1 MEFEES
7 LPPNVN
13 IIDAEEIKLQK
24 YKSYKLKLEDDI
36 YELEIDSNEKIYF
49 KAKQENKLTS
59 INYIQNF
66 GYEEIIKKLS
76 LSKEYYN
83 NINKVFEFFDTALTK
98 DKVYLKM
105 TKNHNL
111 KLIVKKNI
119 DFHEVECSLELKEN
133 KLKNEELMEKLL
145 IRMNEIKSNNSRNKE
160 ELSLIKKENEELK
173 KKIDLLIEEN
183 KLIKKE
189 KGEKDTILNNIKI
202 SLEEMKNDIKRLNE
216 ENKNLK
222 ENKVQIKDDIDK
234 KENPLDF
241 VYVEDIC
248 QNYES
253 FGTLYDFE
261 VFIGLTDKKEYIAY
275 CTKQEKGKFYA
286 IHIMRLLD
294 NENIKTLIIQEI
306 ITVIKYYLT
315 DNKKEYL
322 LSCDKS
328 NNIIIWEIQNNYNIK
343 YSIKLSHEGNKNY
356 INDVLLQF
364 NRDNKNYMIIPRRSV
379 DYFTLLYEIGEEA
392 KFIKNIDNTK
402 NNKTLYLIPWKFE
415 NKQYIIECCE
425 KKISIINFFEDEIY
439 AILFLKGKDAKSYCG
454 VVYKD
459 IYLFESDYNNGV
471 LRLWDLI
478 NKNLIKMFYINNN
491 LKGILNWDSEN
502 IVLLGYQNG
511 FSIFD
516 LGKKLIIKNIS
527 CDNKVRL
534 LKKIKVSQFGE
545 CLIISDDKNNIK
557 LYFLS

>member
-145 IRMNEIKSNNSRNKE
+145 IRMNEIKSNNSCNKE

-202 SLEEMKNDIKRLNE
+202 SLEEMKNDIK
-216 ENKNLK
+216 
-222 ENKVQIKDDIDK
+222 D
-234 KENPLDF
+234 
-241 VYVEDIC
+241 
-248 QNYES
+248 
-253 FGTLYDFE
+253 
-261 VFIGLTDKKEYIAY
+261 
-275 CTKQEKGKFYA
+275 
-286 IHIMRLLD
+286 
-294 NENIKTLIIQEI
+294 
-306 ITVIKYYLT
+306 
-315 DNKKEYL
+315 
-322 LSCDKS
+322 
-328 NNIIIWEIQNNYNIK
+328 
-343 YSIKLSHEGNKNY
+343 
-356 INDVLLQF
+356 
-364 NRDNKNYMIIPRRSV
+364 
-379 DYFTLLYEIGEEA
+379 
-392 KFIKNIDNTK
+392 
-402 NNKTLYLIPWKFE
+402 
-415 NKQYIIECCE
+415 
-425 KKISIINFFEDEIY
+425 
-439 AILFLKGKDAKSYCG
+439 
-454 VVYKD
+454 
-459 IYLFESDYNNGV
+459 
-471 LRLWDLI
+471 
-478 NKNLIKMFYINNN
+478 
-491 LKGILNWDSEN
+491 
-502 IVLLGYQNG
+502 
-511 FSIFD
+511 
-516 LGKKLIIKNIS
+516 
-527 CDNKVRL
+527 
-534 LKKIKVSQFGE
+534 
-545 CLIISDDKNNIK
+545 
-557 LYFLS
+557 

>member
-328 NNIIIWEIQNNYNIK
+328 NSIIIWEIQNNYNIK

-425 KKISIINFFEDEIY
+425 KKISIINIFEDEIY

>member
-13 IIDAEEIKLQK
+13 IIEAEEIKLQK

>member
-1 MEFEES
+1 M
-7 LPPNVN
+7 
-13 IIDAEEIKLQK
+13 
-24 YKSYKLKLEDDI
+24 
-36 YELEIDSNEKIYF
+36 
-49 KAKQENKLTS
+49 
-59 INYIQNF
+59 
-66 GYEEIIKKLS
+66 
-76 LSKEYYN
+76 
-83 NINKVFEFFDTALTK
+83 FF
-98 DKVYLKM
+98 
-105 TKNHNL
+105 
-111 KLIVKKNI
+111 
-119 DFHEVECSLELKEN
+119 
-133 KLKNEELMEKLL
+133 
-145 IRMNEIKSNNSRNKE
+145 
-160 ELSLIKKENEELK
+160 
-173 KKIDLLIEEN
+173 
-183 KLIKKE
+183 
-189 KGEKDTILNNIKI
+189 
-202 SLEEMKNDIKRLNE
+202 
-216 ENKNLK
+216 
-222 ENKVQIKDDIDK
+222 
-234 KENPLDF
+234 
-241 VYVEDIC
+241 
-248 QNYES
+248 
-253 FGTLYDFE
+253 
-261 VFIGLTDKKEYIAY
+261 
-275 CTKQEKGKFYA
+275 
-286 IHIMRLLD
+286 
-294 NENIKTLIIQEI
+294 
-306 ITVIKYYLT
+306 
-315 DNKKEYL
+315 
-322 LSCDKS
+322 
-328 NNIIIWEIQNNYNIK
+328 
-343 YSIKLSHEGNKNY
+343 
-356 INDVLLQF
+356 LQF

-425 KKISIINFFEDEIY
+425 KKISIINIFEDEIY

-534 LKKIKVSQFGE
+534 LKKIKVSHLGE

>member
-1 MEFEES
+1 
-7 LPPNVN
+7 
-13 IIDAEEIKLQK
+13 
-24 YKSYKLKLEDDI
+24 
-36 YELEIDSNEKIYF
+36 
-49 KAKQENKLTS
+49 
-59 INYIQNF
+59 
-66 GYEEIIKKLS
+66 
-76 LSKEYYN
+76 
-83 NINKVFEFFDTALTK
+83 
-98 DKVYLKM
+98 M

-425 KKISIINFFEDEIY
+425 KKISIINIFEDEIY